1 MAVYEAVAAGLTS
14 PPTPLAVVDESTP
27 LAVVDES
34 TPLAVVDE
42 AEAPAPL
49 ADSNGTEI
57 VGSATTATDG

>member
-1 MAVYEAVAAGLTS
+1 VAVYEAVAAGLTS

-27 LAVVDES
+27 LAVVG
-34 TPLAVVDE
+34 E

-49 ADSNGTEI
+49 ADSNGTES

>member
-27 LAVVDES
+27 LAVVG
-34 TPLAVVDE
+34 E

>member
-1 MAVYEAVAAGLTS
+1 VAVYEAVAAGLTS

-27 LAVVDES
+27 LAVVDE
-34 TPLAVVDE
+34 

-49 ADSNGTEI
+49 ADSNGTES

>member
-1 MAVYEAVAAGLTS
+1 VAVYEAVAAGLTS
-14 PPTPLAVVDESTP
+14 PPTP

>member
-14 PPTPLAVVDESTP
+14 PP
-27 LAVVDES
+27 

>member
-27 LAVVDES
+27 LAVVDE
-34 TPLAVVDE
+34 

-49 ADSNGTEI
+49 ADSNGTES